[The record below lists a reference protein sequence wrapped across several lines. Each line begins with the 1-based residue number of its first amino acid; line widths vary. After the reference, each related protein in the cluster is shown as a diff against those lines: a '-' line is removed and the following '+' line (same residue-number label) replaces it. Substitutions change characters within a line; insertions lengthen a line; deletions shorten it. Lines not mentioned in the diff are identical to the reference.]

1 MKKFIIVLSS
11 IFELIFYTFFM
22 VLIESVEITN
32 SLLSLVVHFLAL
44 FIVASAFYFLVRFV
58 FNKLDM
64 KAKKYIYYVVISNII
79 IGTIAPVLL
88 IIIIPSEILTT
99 FTFILL
105 VSAIYYGLLINVIIS
120 FLNHFPY
127 IFIHHFIYSRNK
139 CCISY
144 FIFI

>member
-120 FLNHFPY
+120 FLNHFLTN
-127 IFIHHFIYSRNK
+127 RRK
-139 CCISY
+139 KLG
-144 FIFI
+144 

>member
-22 VLIESVEITN
+22 VLIESVQITN

-44 FIVASAFYFLVRFV
+44 FVVASAFYFLIRFV
-58 FNKLDM
+58 FSKLDM

-88 IIIIPSEILTT
+88 IIIIPSEVLTT
-99 FTFILL
+99 FAFILL
-105 VSAIYYGLLINVIIS
+105 VSAIYYGLFINVVVC
-120 FLNHFPY
+120 FLN
-127 IFIHHFIYSRNK
+127 
-139 CCISY
+139 Y
-144 FIFI
+144 FLTNHRKKLG

>member
-44 FIVASAFYFLVRFV
+44 FVVASAFYFLVRFV
-58 FNKLDM
+58 FSKLDM

-99 FTFILL
+99 FAFILL

-120 FLNHFPY
+120 FLNHLLTKG
-127 IFIHHFIYSRNK
+127 RK
-139 CCISY
+139 KLG
-144 FIFI
+144 